1 VLRFKT
7 IDIEKH
13 CDEVVRFRKDS
24 FLVSFGDISDF
35 NEAEYLNW
43 LKDKLIEFPE
53 GFVMVEENGRFIGQL
68 ELSIRKYEGRNI
80 GYVHLYYLIPEKR
93 GKGIGQELH
102 NYAINFFR
110 NNKVTE
116 YHLRVSP
123 NNTQAMKFY
132 KKNGMEELGSEFDGK
147 VIRMKGNI

>member
-1 VLRFKT
+1 
-7 IDIEKH
+7 
-13 CDEVVRFRKDS
+13 
-24 FLVSFGDISDF
+24 
-35 NEAEYLNW
+35 
-43 LKDKLIEFPE
+43 
-53 GFVMVEENGRFIGQL
+53 MVEENGRFIGQL

-102 NYAINFFR
+102 NYAKNFFR

-123 NNTQAMKFY
+123 NNTQSMKFY
-132 KKNGMEELGSEFDGK
+132 KKNGMEELCSEFDGK